1 MHRQVA
7 LGVQRHRP
15 EGVVIILRPG
25 QRQNRHG
32 AAIALNQ
39 VSDERWQMFTLPR
52 QQNGLIGKMAAGKKK
67 ITGVLGHGRIG
78 RRSNIEACDQIIGQI
93 VGNGIR
99 QHR

>member
-67 ITGVLGHGRIG
+67 VIGVLGEFKQEFLFVASMGYLPSEIL
-78 RRSNIEACDQIIGQI
+78 AP
-93 VGNGIR
+93 
-99 QHR
+99 